1 MAEPIDISCL
11 VVDDEP
17 LALSLLSDYIGS
29 TDGLRLTAAL
39 SNPLEALRLAD
50 QQLVHLI
57 FLDVQMPELTGIQF
71 MKVLQK
77 KIPIVLTTAYGEYA
91 LEGFEHNVVDYLLKP
106 ISFERFLIAV
116 EKARQRIGSFQ
127 TAPLVATPV
136 DYFFVKSEYKII
148 KLNFSDVVYL
158 EGLRDYVAIH
168 TTDNK
173 ILTLQS
179 LNSFQESLPANRF
192 VRVHKSYI
200 INLDKLSV
208 IEQRTVKVTHAV
220 IPIGSAYE
228 AAFKKL
234 IFDLR

>member
-1 MAEPIDISCL
+1 MAEPFNISCL

-29 TDGLRLTAAL
+29 TDGLRLAAAL

-50 QQLVHLI
+50 QQAVHLI

-77 KIPIVLTTAYGEYA
+77 KIPIVLTTAFGEYA

-116 EKARQRIGSFQ
+116 EKVRQRIGFVQ
-127 TAPLVATPV
+127 PAPSVAAPV

-148 KLNFSDVVYL
+148 KLNFSEVFYL

-168 TTDNK
+168 TTDKK

-179 LNSFQESLPANRF
+179 LGAFQESLPANRF

-200 INLDKLSV
+200 INLDKLNV
-208 IEQRTVKVTHAV
+208 IEQRTVKINNVT

-228 AAFKKL
+228 QAFRKL